1 MEDRR
6 PAALNVISSDP
17 IGNTWALP
25 EGAIVRFGTGDLNR
39 VKSSLSPDGKYLAVG
54 TGVGLWWYDVSTM
67 LPISLWE
74 TERGLISSIDFSH
87 DGRQIV
93 IHNWDRILKVMDV
106 QTAECIY
113 EMEVQGSNITL
124 SSNNKWIASS
134 DQQGIVRVYDIQKGE
149 FLAQMDRGEHKWKS
163 NDVSHLEFSPD
174 GNLLAGTA
182 QNQKFWSPDDDR
194 VLIPDREGE
203 KTYLW
208 NPETGEVILKF
219 SGTDF
224 VFSADSSLL
233 AAASPDDSHSG
244 SDVKRIDR
252 CVSVWN
258 VVSRER
264 IAHFTEHTDRA
275 INITFSPS
283 GKFIA
288 SCDETLQTLREWE
301 LATGTQKKVYEN
313 CLDAF
318 YSPDGILFG
327 VVFVSDDTIEV
338 WNVDSQQKMLELPQ
352 SVNFGLAKERV
363 FAYMREH
370 QFQIAEIIANKLA
383 DSIQKSSPIEHR
395 IGFAMPDPL
404 VVWVNDQTLASGS
417 YRQGIVLWDIVEK
430 RVRER
435 LLESEKIHVFT
446 VLPDGKVLAALVSSK
461 YDATKVWDVANPDKP
476 IAEFN
481 ANVWW
486 EGHQAFSPAGDR
498 MAAGSTE
505 DGKVYVWNLQQP
517 EHPMILTGHAKKH
530 IYSLAFSPDGKRLV
544 TGSDDNTVRLWNVEL
559 GEHITILPMDEHHSP
574 IKVLFSPCGN
584 LIAGGLG
591 SEIRLWC
598 TEQLTT
604 LRTIPQPDNNQRT
617 YALAFSPCG
626 KYLASGTWWEKGMKK
641 MAIRIWDVATD
652 ENIHT
657 FWGHNSDVQSL
668 AFSPNGTMLASGGFD
683 GTILVWNLK
692 PYL

>member
-1 MEDRR
+1 MQNQK
-6 PAALNVISSDP
+6 PAELNVVQNDP

-54 TGVGLWWYDVSTM
+54 TGVGLWWYDTTSM
-67 LPISLWE
+67 MPISLWE
-74 TERGLISSIDFSH
+74 TERGFISSIHFSH

-93 IHNWDRILKVMDV
+93 IRNWDQILKVMDV

-113 EMEVQGSNITL
+113 EMKVQGSNITL
-124 SSNNKWIASS
+124 SSNNKWIASC

-149 FLAQMDRGEHKWKS
+149 FLAQMDRGEHEWKS
-163 NDVSHLEFSPD
+163 NDIPHLEFSPD
-174 GNLLAGTA
+174 GNFLAGTA
-182 QNQKFWSPDDDR
+182 QNPKMYSPDDQ
-194 VLIPDREGE
+194 VLNPDTEGE
-203 KTYLW
+203 QTYLW

-219 SGTDF
+219 AGADF
-224 VFSADSSLL
+224 VFSADSRLL
-233 AAASPDDSHSG
+233 AAASPDESHSS
-244 SDVKRIDR
+244 SDAKRIDR
-252 CVSVWN
+252 CVSVWD
-258 VVSRER
+258 VVSRKR

-275 INITFSPS
+275 INITFSPCS
-283 GKFIA
+283 KFIA

-352 SVNFGLAKERV
+352 NVYFGLGKKKV
-363 FAYMREH
+363 FTYMREH
-370 QFQIAEIIANKLA
+370 QFQIADIIANKLA

-404 VVWVNDQTLASGS
+404 VVWVDDRTLASGS
-417 YRQGIVLWDIVEK
+417 HGQGIVLWDIVEK
-430 RVRER
+430 RVCER

-446 VLPDGKVLAALVSSK
+446 VLPNGKMLAALVSSK
-461 YDATKVWDVANPDKP
+461 YDATKVWDVANPEKP

-486 EGHQAFSPAGDR
+486 ERHQAFSPAGDR

-530 IYSLAFSPDGKRLV
+530 IYSLAFSPNGKRLV
-544 TGSDDNTVRLWNVEL
+544 TGSDDNTARLWDVEL
-559 GEHITILPMDEHHSP
+559 GKHIATLPMNEHCTP

-584 LIAGGLG
+584 IIAGGVG

-598 TEQLTT
+598 TKQFTT
-604 LRTIPQPDNNQRT
+604 LRTIPQPDNNQRV

-626 KYLASGTWWEKGMKK
+626 NYLASGTWWEKGMQK
-641 MAIRIWDVATD
+641 MAIRLWDVATG

-668 AFSPNGTMLASGGFD
+668 AFSPNGTILASGSYD
-683 GTILVWNLK
+683 GTILIWDLK